1 MRLWST
7 TPASLLPT
15 SLHQPLDLG
24 IVRVGIHDYHAFAC
38 VTVFHGDRHGITVV
52 ANFLAG
58 KVGYQNCPSC
68 HCPLLWD
75 QWFLLTKQTIILP
88 ETRQADRRTGERGGG
103 AVHAGS
109 RVIGWSPAAR
119 GRPERVR
126 VLVGRGESASGET
139 ATAWLPPQ

>member
-15 SLHQPLDLG
+15 NLHKPLDLG
-24 IVRVGIHDYHAFAC
+24 IVGVGVNNDHALAC
-38 VTVFHGDRHGITVV
+38 VAVFHGDRHGITVV

-58 KVGYQNCPSC
+58 KVGYENRLSR

-88 ETRQADRRTGERGGG
+88 ETRQADAVDHLRR
-103 AVHAGS
+103 A
-109 RVIGWSPAAR
+109 
-119 GRPERVR
+119 
-126 VLVGRGESASGET
+126 L
-139 ATAWLPPQ
+139 